1 MTPAPCKGGGKK
13 LRSPFRRMCYYDY
26 VARKK
31 QEQVWK
37 YTKAD
42 TDECVRLPKVPADS
56 VPDWEHE
63 HAN

>member
-1 MTPAPCKGGGKK
+1 
-13 LRSPFRRMCYYDY
+13 MCYYDY

-37 YTKAD
+37 YTKDD

>member
-1 MTPAPCKGGGKK
+1 
-13 LRSPFRRMCYYDY
+13 MCYYDY

-63 HAN
+63 HANQDELKALTP